1 MTKFTRKPQET
12 EETYFFSGQMLITQG
27 AIQAFT
33 EEEVMAVVAD
43 LKAFVAA
50 QNGADYLQVYEFAD
64 GRKLW
69 IIDQLNKEMI
79 ESGDF
84 QPEDNHCTILLPEE
98 YWILLLPDCRSS
110 IFV

>member
-1 MTKFTRKPQET
+1 MTKFTRKPQKT

-33 EEEVMAVVAD
+33 KEEVMAVIAD
-43 LKAFVAA
+43 LQAFVAA

-98 YWILLLPDCRSS
+98 YWPTLSLVSRDSVFS
-110 IFV
+110 

>member
-1 MTKFTRKPQET
+1 MSTFTRKPQET
-12 EETYFFSGQMLITQG
+12 EGTYFFSGQLLITQG
-27 AIQAFT
+27 ASQAFT
-33 EEEVMAVVAD
+33 EEEVMAVVTD

-50 QNGADYLQVYEFAD
+50 ENGADYLQVYEFAD

-69 IIDQLNKEMI
+69 IIDQLNQEMI

-98 YWILLLPDCRSS
+98 YWISLPPD
-110 IFV
+110 